1 MLIQPYS
8 QKRLD
13 EAKAAVAALPYDDA
27 AIFLLDILENATGL
41 SDGLAETLA
50 NVDCDDLI
58 DAIAEHI
65 GIPRTPRTLKD
76 RAAIGG
82 VA

>member
-1 MLIQPYS
+1 MHRNRQQEREVL
-8 QKRLD
+8 
-13 EAKAAVAALPYDDA
+13 V
-27 AIFLLDILENATGL
+27 
-41 SDGLAETLA
+41 GLAETLA

-65 GIPRTPRTLKD
+65 GIPRTPRTLKAL
-76 RAAIGG
+76 AAVGG